1 MPKQAFKMT
10 KSSALKHKKL
20 AFKKPKNGIQKAK
33 HVS

>member
-20 AFKKPKNGIQKAK
+20 GIIQQQTKKKTQEK
-33 HVS
+33 ST